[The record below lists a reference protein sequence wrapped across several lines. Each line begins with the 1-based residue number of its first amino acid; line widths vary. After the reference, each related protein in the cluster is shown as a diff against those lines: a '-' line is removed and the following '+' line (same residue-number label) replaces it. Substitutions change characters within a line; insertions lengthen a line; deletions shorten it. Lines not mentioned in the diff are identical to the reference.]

1 MIHDYAKS
9 DLLNLVSDEKSDR
22 IFVLLGE
29 IDHGGIAGAINA
41 IESIMKGCHYS
52 QSTKSRCKLLCIE
65 ILENSVKHGLRS
77 VKALPYFRI
86 QFLNDSLKI
95 KSGNA
100 LSDQDYR
107 SLSVRTEAIKQLTLE
122 EVNEE
127 YMKQL
132 KDGKFYGKSNAG
144 LGMLS
149 IAKRSYN
156 LASYAYEKVSE
167 GEYYCILEVN
177 LKDKVKEK

>member
-1 MIHDYAKS
+1 MIQDYAKS
-9 DLLNLVSDEKSDR
+9 DLLNLVSDDKSDR
-22 IFVLLGE
+22 MIVLLGE
-29 IDHGGIAGAINA
+29 IDHGGIAGVINS

-65 ILENSVKHGLRS
+65 ILENSVKHGLKS
-77 VKALPYFRI
+77 QNTKPYFRI
-86 QFLNDSLKI
+86 QFLKDSLKI

-100 LSDQDYR
+100 LTYEDYK
-107 SLSVRTEAIKQLTLE
+107 SLSARTEAIKKLTLE

-156 LASYAYEKVSE
+156 LASYEYEKVGE
-167 GEYYCILEVN
+167 DEYYCILDVN
-177 LKDKVKEK
+177 LNDKAKAN

>member
-1 MIHDYAKS
+1 MSDSQSEIIMMQDYAKS

-22 IFVLLGE
+22 MIVLLGE
-29 IDHGGIAGAINA
+29 IDHGGIAGVINS

-65 ILENSVKHGLRS
+65 ILENSVKHGLKS
-77 VKALPYFRI
+77 QNTKPYFRI
-86 QFLNDSLKI
+86 QFLKDSLKI

-100 LSDQDYR
+100 LTYEDYK
-107 SLSVRTEAIKQLTLE
+107 SLSARTEAIKKLTLE

-156 LASYAYEKVSE
+156 LASYEYEKVGE
-167 GEYYCILEVN
+167 DEYYCILVR
-177 LKDKVKEK
+177 

>member
-9 DLLNLVSDEKSDR
+9 DLLNLISDDESDR
-22 IFVLLGE
+22 IIVLVGE
-29 IDHGGIAGAINA
+29 IDHGGIAGVINS
-41 IESIMKGCHYS
+41 IESIMNSSHYN
-52 QSTKSRCKLLCIE
+52 QSIKSRCKLLCIE
-65 ILENSVKHGLRS
+65 ILENSVKHGLKS
-77 VKALPYFRI
+77 LKAQPYFRI
-86 QFLNDSLKI
+86 QFLKDSLKI

-100 LSDQDYR
+100 LTNHDYK
-107 SLSVRTEAIKQLTLE
+107 SLSVRTEAIKKLTLE

-156 LASYAYEKVSE
+156 LASYTYEKISAD
-167 GEYYCILEVN
+167 EYYCILEVN
-177 LKDKVKEK
+177 LKDKVKAN